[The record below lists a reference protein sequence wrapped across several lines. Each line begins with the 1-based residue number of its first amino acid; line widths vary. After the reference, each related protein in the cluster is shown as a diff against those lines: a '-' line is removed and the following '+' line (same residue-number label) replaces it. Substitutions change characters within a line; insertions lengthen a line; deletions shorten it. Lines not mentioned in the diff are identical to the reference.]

1 MDGAP
6 DRGADGK
13 GRIMDETE
21 RALLALAQALKAGG
35 HPPAL
40 PPALADVRL
49 FHLTFRHDGKRLASH
64 WCDGSSLAD
73 GLADGLRAAPGA
85 TTIELS
91 LPGPRRKINRDDFG
105 RAASNG
111 WRGLNGIELRVGAAR
126 LRLAPLE
133 MLTRNLGPS
142 RAVEK
147 LAETAG
153 IPAEDATGLWQ
164 FRSDEVLIDLT
175 NRRATRLFRGQDIVP
190 QGAITRDS
198 VADMAAQMTAWLVR
212 QVGKDGKTT
221 YKYWPS
227 RGEYSDA
234 NNMIR
239 QFMGSA
245 CLALAGRR
253 DPGAADAA
261 ARNFAY
267 NFKSFYLDRADH
279 GVIDE
284 EGKVKLGAAGVALQA
299 ILNLADPAPYARQG
313 GRLRAFIEAMQNAD
327 GSFRTF
333 LEPAWR
339 TDGENFYPGEAMLTL
354 AMLNDQ
360 SPDLALTDR
369 LWRGFRHYRDWHLEN
384 RNPAFVPWHTQA
396 LCLFH
401 RSTGAAELAE
411 FVFAMNDWLLGIQ
424 QGPEA
429 PLDVQ
434 GEFFDPNRPQFG
446 PPHASA
452 TGVYM
457 EGLIEAWSLAV
468 RLGDRRRADSYRKA
482 LVRAARSLRQL
493 QYRDDLSMF
502 YLHRKARVAGAL
514 RTSVFNNEVR
524 IDNVQH
530 GLMALWK
537 MLDRFAPTDFE
548 V

>member
-1 MDGAP
+1 M
-6 DRGADGK
+6 
-13 GRIMDETE
+13 MDETE
-21 RALLALAQALKAGG
+21 RALLALAEAAAAGAA
-35 HPPAL
+35 PPAL
-40 PPALADVRL
+40 PPALAEARL
-49 FHLTFRHDGKRLASH
+49 FHLTFRQDGKRLASQWH
-64 WCDGSSLAD
+64 DGVSLAD
-73 GLADGLRAAPGA
+73 GLEAGLRAAPGA

-91 LPGPRRKINRDDFG
+91 LAGSRKKINPDDFG
-105 RAASNG
+105 RAASSA
-111 WRGLNGIELRVGAAR
+111 WRGLYGVELRTGAAKH
-126 LRLAPLE
+126 RLAPLE
-133 MLTRNLGPS
+133 MLTRNLGPT

-147 LAETAG
+147 LAEAAG
-153 IPAEDATGLWQ
+153 IPADDATGLWQ
-164 FRSDEVLIDLT
+164 FRAEEVLIDLAG
-175 NRRATRLFRGQDIVP
+175 RRATRLFRGQEIVP
-190 QGAITRDS
+190 QGAISRDS

-245 CLALAGRR
+245 CLALAAER
-253 DPGAADAA
+253 DAGVADATR
-261 ARNFAY
+261 RNFAY
-267 NFKSFYLDRADH
+267 NFKTFYHDRADH

-284 EGKVKLGAAGVALQA
+284 DGKIKLGAAGVALQA
-299 ILNLADPAPYARQG
+299 ILNLIDPAPYMRQG
-313 GRLRAFIEAMQNAD
+313 ERLRAFIEAMQQAD

-339 TDGENFYPGEAMLTL
+339 TDGENFYPGEAMLAL
-354 AMLNDQ
+354 AMLNDR
-360 SPDLALTDR
+360 SPDMALTDR

-401 RSTGAAELAE
+401 KSTGAAELAE
-411 FVFAMNDWLLGIQ
+411 FVFAMNDWLLGLQ

-429 PLDVQ
+429 PPDVQ
-434 GEFFDPNRPQFG
+434 GEFFDPHRPHFG

-457 EGLIEAWSLAV
+457 EGLIEAWSLA
-468 RLGDRRRADSYRKA
+468 RQLGDRRRADSYHKA

-502 YLHRKARVAGAL
+502 YLHRKARAAGGI
-514 RTSVFNNEVR
+514 RTSVFNNEIR

-537 MLDRFAPTDFE
+537 MLDRFTPADFE
-548 V
+548 I